1 MTNNKSN
8 FSFLTEHWSFLLQD
22 AQQVESY
29 ALRDPRAASIYA
41 RRTLEI
47 ALKWLFVNDTALKSP
62 YEKNLAAMLYE
73 PTFKANIKP
82 ALFKDIKVIHQLGNI
97 AVHGEQEITTEYG
110 LAVTRGLHQFLGW
123 LARVY
128 TRGGAP
134 EFKNGAEQFH
144 ASYLPQSEPNQ
155 HQLSV
160 DEIEKLQDSLK
171 AKDEV
176 LEAAVKK
183 ERAAHAKL
191 SQTETELAELKEQLA
206 LQQQQQ
212 VKETNKQT
220 IGSDEYTEAQTREL
234 IIDVMLREA
243 SWNPKANN
251 VEEYEVLDCM
261 PTASGERT
269 GTGYVDYVLWGNDG
283 KPVALVEAKKTR
295 VSPKDGKRQAEL
307 YADCL
312 EKHHGQ
318 RPIIYYS
325 NGYTTWLW
333 DDQFYPPREVQGFA
347 TRDELQWRINQRTS
361 REDLSE
367 CQPKKEITGR
377 YYQMEAAAR
386 VMENFGDKRKRK
398 SLIVMATGT
407 GKTRL
412 SIALVDMLMRAN
424 WARKILFL
432 ADRVAL
438 VNQAKRE
445 FNAHLPHVSVASL
458 LDKKQED
465 ARVLFSTYPTMLNCI
480 DGTRVSKGGKD
491 QKEIFSVA
499 HFDLIIIDEAHRS
512 VYQKYGAIFDYFD
525 SLLLGLTA
533 TPRGEVDR
541 NTYKLFELD
550 DHQPTYAYELETAID
565 DGFLVPPRAISVP
578 LKFQREGI
586 KYKELSED
594 EKEEYELQEQFY
606 DQESGELKEEVS
618 ATALNQWLFNTD
630 TVNKVLMHLM
640 ENGIKVEGGDK
651 LGKTIIF
658 AKNTKHADFIVEQF
672 DKNYPEMAGKFC
684 RKVDYSVKYVQSLI
698 DDFSI
703 KDKEPNIVASVD
715 MLDTG
720 IDVPEAVNLV
730 FFKLV
735 RSKTKFWQMIGR
747 GTRLCEDLFAP
758 GDHKKEFIIF
768 DYCQNLEF
776 FDANPDGYESGVQ
789 ESVKQKVFKR
799 RLELSVALQ
808 NGEPDDETLIEL
820 GVDLKDQMHGAVDT
834 MNLDN
839 FIVRKHR
846 KDVETFVNR
855 ERWLNLN
862 EDDMKVLADKLS
874 GLPTQDDDDEF
885 SRRFDLII
893 LNLQLA
899 ILQNSQSQENYQMKI
914 REMAKGLENKSA
926 IPSVSA
932 QMELIVALQTDEWWG
947 DVTLPMLEEVRL
959 NLRDLIRFID
969 PEEGLQDVYTD
980 FEDEIGEESAEFDV
994 VKSDPSLRDY
1004 KQRVQRFIRDHQN
1017 HITIRRLKNNEPVSK
1032 TDIEALEDILFSD
1045 DGPIARDEYEKLYGE
1060 LPIGYLVR
1068 SIVGL
1073 DRNAVTKVFAELLE
1087 KSPLHPDQMSFLNEV
1102 IRYLMRNGTMKPKV
1116 MFDAPF
1122 THLNTKGVAGIFG
1135 DEGGKKVIELVR
1147 GVNEN
1152 AGVG

>member
-1 MTNNKSN
+1 MGKNSN
-8 FSFLTEHWSFLLQD
+8 FSFLKEHWAFLLQD
-22 AQQVESY
+22 AQQVENY

-47 ALKWLFVNDTALKSP
+47 ALKWLYANDTALKAP
-62 YEKNLAAMLYE
+62 YEKKLAAMLYE

-97 AVHGEQEITTEYG
+97 AVHGDQEITSEYG
-110 LAVTRGLHQFLGW
+110 LAVTKGLHQFLGW

-128 TRGGAP
+128 TRDGVKP
-134 EFKNGAEQFH
+134 EQFH
-144 ASYLPQSEPNQ
+144 VSWLPQEEPDAA
-155 HQLSV
+155 HLSV
-160 DEIEKLQDSLK
+160 EQLEKLQEGLK
-171 AKDEV
+171 AKDEAM
-176 LEAAVKK
+176 EA
-183 ERAAHAKL
+183 ERLAAHARL
-191 SQTETELAELKEQLA
+191 SQTESELARLKEQLA
-206 LQQQQQ
+206 LQQQ
-212 VKETNKQT
+212 VKETNKKT

-243 SWNPKANN
+243 SWNPKAEN

-261 PTASGERT
+261 PTASGNRT

-347 TRDELQWRINQRTS
+347 TRDELQWRINQRKE
-361 REDLSE
+361 RKDLSKL
-367 CQPKKEITGR
+367 QPKKEITGR

-386 VMENFGDKRKRK
+386 VMENFGTKRKRK

-412 SIALVDMLMRAN
+412 SIALVDMLMRAG

-445 FNAHLPHVSVASL
+445 FNIHLPHVSVASL
-458 LDKKQED
+458 LDKKEED

-480 DGTRVSKGGKD
+480 DGTKKN

-550 DHQPTYAYELETAID
+550 DHQPTYAYELEKAVED
-565 DGFLVPPRAISVP
+565 EFLVPPRAISVP

-586 KYKELSED
+586 KYKELSSE
-594 EKEEYELQEQFY
+594 EQEEYELQEQFY
-606 DQESGELKEEVS
+606 DQESGELKEDVS
-618 ATALNQWLFNTD
+618 ASALNQWLFNTD

-703 KDKEPNIVASVD
+703 KNKEPYIVASVD

-720 IDVPEAVNLV
+720 IDVPEVVNLV

-735 RSKTKFWQMIGR
+735 RSKTKFWQMLGR

-758 GDHKKEFIIF
+758 GEHKKEFIIF

-776 FDANPDGYESGVQ
+776 FDVNPDGYESGVQ
-789 ESVKQKVFKR
+789 ESVKQKIFKR

-808 NGEPDDETLIEL
+808 NGEPDDEVLGEL
-820 GVDLKDQMHGAVDT
+820 SVQLKDQMHNAVDT

-846 KDVETFVNR
+846 KEVETFVKR

-862 EDDMKVLADKLS
+862 EDDIKVLAEKLS

-885 SRRFDLII
+885 SRRFDLLV

-899 ILQNSQSQENYQMKI
+899 ILQNSQSQENYQLKARQI
-914 REMAKGLENKSA
+914 AKGLESKSA
-926 IPSVSA
+926 IPGVNA
-932 QMELIVALQTDEWWG
+932 QMELIIELQTDDWWKG
-947 DVTLPMLEEVRL
+947 TTLPILEDVRIR
-959 NLRDLIRFID
+959 LRDLIRFID
-969 PEEGLQDVYTD
+969 PEEGLQDVYTN
-980 FEDEIGEESAEFDV
+980 FEDEIGEGKEAYDV
-994 VKSDPSLRDY
+994 VKADLNLKGY
-1004 KQRVQRFIRDHQN
+1004 KQRVQRFVRDHQD
-1017 HITIRRLKNNEPVSK
+1017 HITVRRLKNNEPVSK
-1032 TDIEALEDILFSD
+1032 KDIEALEDILFSD

-1073 DRNAVTKVFAELLE
+1073 DRNAVTQVFADLLE
-1087 KSPLHPDQMSFLNEV
+1087 RSPMHPDQISFLDEV
-1102 IRYLMRNGTMKPKV
+1102 IRYLMRNGIMEPKV

-1122 THLNTKGVAGIFG
+1122 THINTKGVAGIFD
-1135 DEGGKKVIELVR
+1135 DEDGRKVVELVR
-1147 GVNEN
+1147 EINEN
-1152 AGVG
+1152 ADVA

>member
-1 MTNNKSN
+1 MVNNNNNSN
-8 FSFLTEHWSFLLQD
+8 FSFLAEHWTFLLQD

-47 ALKWLFVNDTALKSP
+47 SLKWLFANDTALKHP
-62 YEKNLAAMLYE
+62 YEKSLAAMIHE
-73 PTFKANIKP
+73 PTFAQNIKKG
-82 ALFKDIKVIHQLGNI
+82 LFHDIKFIHRLGNV
-97 AVHGEQEITTEYG
+97 AVHGDQDISSQESLKATV
-110 LAVTRGLHQFLGW
+110 ALHSFLGW

-128 TRGGAP
+128 TRGGAKP
-134 EFKNGAEQFH
+134 EQFQITW
-144 ASYLPQSEPNQ
+144 LPKAEPETPPLTAQ
-155 HQLSV
+155 QLE
-160 DEIEKLQDSLK
+160 EIQQQLK
-171 AKDEV
+171 AKDE
-176 LEAAVKK
+176 AALSAK
-183 ERAAHAKL
+183 EKL
-191 SQTETELAELKEQLA
+191 TQTEAQLAELKQQLS
-206 LQQQQQ
+206 LLQQ
-212 VKETNKQT
+212 VKETNQKT

-243 SWNPKANN
+243 GWNPKAEN
-251 VEEYEVLDCM
+251 VEEFEVLDCM

-269 GTGYVDYVLWGNDG
+269 STGYVDYVLWGNDG

-347 TRDELQWRINQRTS
+347 NRDELQWRINQRTS
-361 REDLSE
+361 RQDLSTL
-367 CQPKKEITGR
+367 QPKKNITGR

-386 VMENFGDKRKRK
+386 VMECFGAQRKRK

-424 WARKILFL
+424 WARKVLFL

-445 FNAHLPHVSVASL
+445 FNKHLPHVSVASL

-480 DGTRVSKGGKD
+480 DGTKRD
-491 QKEIFSVA
+491 QKELFSVA

-541 NTYKLFELD
+541 NTYKLFELED
-550 DHQPTYAYELETAID
+550 FQPTYSYELETAVD
-565 DGFLVPPRAISVP
+565 DEYLVPPRAISVP

-586 KYKELSED
+586 KYKDLPPEEQ
-594 EKEEYELQEQFY
+594 EEYELQEEFY
-606 DQESGELKEEVS
+606 DKETGKLKEEIGS
-618 ATALNQWLFNTD
+618 AALNKWLFNID

-672 DKNYPEMAGKFC
+672 DKNYPVMAGKFC
-684 RKVDYSVKYVQSLI
+684 RKVDYSVKYAQSLI
-698 DDFSI
+698 DDFSVKN
-703 KDKEPNIVASVD
+703 KDPVIVASVD

-720 IDVPEAVNLV
+720 IDVPEVVNLV

-758 GDHKKEFIIF
+758 GVNKKEFIIF

-789 ESVKQKVFKR
+789 ESIKQKIFKR
-799 RLELSVALQ
+799 RLELAVVLQ
-808 NGEPDDETLIEL
+808 NAKPEDAAVVSFGEK
-820 GVDLKDQMHGAVDT
+820 LKDQMHNVVEA

-839 FIVRKHR
+839 FIVRKQR
-846 KDVETFVNR
+846 KDVERYANR
-855 ERWLNLN
+855 DRWKAIND
-862 EDDMKVLADKLS
+862 EDMEILANKLS
-874 GLPTQDDDDEF
+874 GLPSTDDDDEY
-885 SRRFDLII
+885 SRRFDLLI
-893 LNLQLA
+893 LNLQIA
-899 ILQNSQSQENYQMKI
+899 ILQNNKSQEAYQNKV
-914 REMAKGLENKSA
+914 RELAKGLEDKAA
-926 IPSVSA
+926 IPSVAA
-932 QMELIVALQTDEWWG
+932 QMELILALQTDPWWG
-947 DVTLPMLEEVRL
+947 DVTLPMLELVRIS
-959 NLRDLIRFID
+959 LRDLTRFID
-969 PEEGLQDVYTD
+969 KDAGLVDVFTN
-980 FEDEIGEESAEFDV
+980 FEDEIGEQDEKYTV
-994 VKSDPSLRDY
+994 VKTDPKLKDY
-1004 KQRVQRFIRDHQN
+1004 RRRVQRYIREHQD
-1017 HITIRRLKNNEPVSK
+1017 HITIRRLKNNEPVSA
-1032 TDIEALEDILFSD
+1032 TDITALEDILFSE
-1045 DGPIARDEYEKLYGE
+1045 DGPIPREEYEKVFVDKPLG
-1060 LPIGYLVR
+1060 ILVR
-1068 SIVGL
+1068 SVVGL
-1073 DRNAVTKVFAELLE
+1073 ERNAAKAAFAAFLE
-1087 KSPLHPDQMSFLNEV
+1087 QAPLHPDQITFLNEIV
-1102 IRYLMRNGTMKPKV
+1102 DYLVKNGVMEPKA
-1116 MFDAPF
+1116 MFDTPF
-1122 THLNTKGVAGIFG
+1122 THINDQGVVGVFG
-1135 DEGGKKVIELVR
+1135 EDRSKKIIELVR
-1147 GVNEN
+1147 HINEN
-1152 AGVG
+1152 AGTA